1 MNKVFLTVIATIL
14 GIVTAAKIGLFN
26 ALFMFFLVGIVPG
39 TDIII
44 PANVMLLMIS
54 TTICSI
60 LFFPTARE
68 ILRII
73 LIRHFAQQN
82 TGTKAHL
89 PKRRFSEI

>member
-1 MNKVFLTVIATIL
+1 MNKIFLIVIVTIL
-14 GIVTAAKIGLFN
+14 GIVAAAKIGLFN
-26 ALFMFFLVGIVPG
+26 AVFMFFLAGIIPG
-39 TDIII
+39 TDIIV

-54 TTICSI
+54 ATICAI

-73 LIRHFAQQN
+73 LIRHLAQQN